1 MFFFLADEMPLIE
14 LGSKFIKD
22 MTDALNTN
30 CAPWIQEWRRLAR
43 HLKIPFNVY
52 QRFDMSANVRNTSP
66 TKQVLQWLLERSPR
80 MTLINFT
87 ELLEKIECKH
97 AIQVILE
104 HIPDTVGMY
113 DNY

>member
-1 MFFFLADEMPLIE
+1 MADV
-14 LGSKFIKD
+14 
-22 MTDALNTN
+22 LNKN

-43 HLKIPFNVY
+43 HLKIPFNEY
-52 QRFDMSANVRNTSP
+52 HRFELTAKVRNISP

-113 DNY
+113 NT

>member
-1 MFFFLADEMPLIE
+1 MLFFLADEMPLN
-14 LGSKFIKD
+14 LPSGLVKD
-22 MTDALNTN
+22 MTDALNRN

-43 HLKIPFNVY
+43 HLKISFNVY
-52 QRFDMSANVRNTSP
+52 QRFDESAIVQNISP

-113 DNY
+113 NT

>member
-1 MFFFLADEMPLIE
+1 MPLS
-14 LGSKFIKD
+14 LLPSGLVKD
-22 MTDALNTN
+22 MTDALNRN

-43 HLKIPFNVY
+43 LLKIPFNVY
-52 QRFDMSANVRNTSP
+52 HRFDDSAKVRNISP
-66 TKQVLQWLLERSPR
+66 TKQVLQWLLERSPS

-113 DNY
+113 NT

>member
-1 MFFFLADEMPLIE
+1 MLFFLADEMPLN
-14 LGSKFIKD
+14 LPSGLVKD
-22 MTDALNTN
+22 MTDALNRN

-52 QRFDMSANVRNTSP
+52 HRFDKSATVRNISP

-87 ELLEKIECKH
+87 ELLEKIECRH

-113 DNY
+113 NT

>member
-1 MFFFLADEMPLIE
+1 MFFFFLADESPLSR
-14 LGSKFIKD
+14 LPSVFVKD

-30 CAPWIQEWRRLAR
+30 CPPWIQEWRRLAR

-52 QRFDMSANVRNTSP
+52 QRFDRSAIVRTISP
-66 TKQVLQWLLERSPR
+66 TKQVLRWLLERSPC
-80 MTLINFT
+80 MTLINLT

-104 HIPDTVGMY
+104 YIPDTVGMY
-113 DNY
+113 NA

>member
-1 MFFFLADEMPLIE
+1 MFFFLADELSLSRLPSGLV
-14 LGSKFIKD
+14 KD
-22 MTDALNTN
+22 TTDALNKN

-43 HLKIPFNVY
+43 HLKISFNVY
-52 QRFDMSANVRNTSP
+52 HRFDKSAIVRNISP
-66 TKQVLQWLLERSPR
+66 TKQVLQWLLERSPS

-87 ELLEKIECKH
+87 ELLEKIECRH

-113 DNY
+113 NT

>member
-1 MFFFLADEMPLIE
+1 MLFFLADEMPLN
-14 LGSKFIKD
+14 LPSGLVKD
-22 MTDALNTN
+22 MTDALNRN

-52 QRFDMSANVRNTSP
+52 QRFDIVRNISP
-66 TKQVLQWLLERSPR
+66 TKQVLQWLLERSPS

-113 DNY
+113 NT